1 MAKEK
6 NPDKVRV
13 STPRVTLKYPKLDRV
28 DYGSEK
34 YPDKDGSYN
43 TRFIA
48 DRADPKVSA
57 MLAKIDA
64 VMVRAKELAEEKF
77 SKMDIKARKKI
88 EAKTGGIVADEPY
101 STVYDDDTEEDTGK
115 IDMKVKMKAKGVYGP
130 RHPRKGETWTAK
142 PDIFDGKGKP
152 MKKGLQIW
160 GGSVAII
167 NFDLE
172 PYFVD
177 GSGSYGV
184 SRRLNAVQIIE
195 LVSGGQRA
203 ASSYG
208 FEAEEDGFDAND
220 VETEEDEDN
229 DDSGSD
235 GSPDDDDTDF

>member
-6 NPDKVRV
+6 NPDRVRI
-13 STPRVTLKYPKLDRV
+13 STPRVTLKYPKLDKV

-34 YPDKDGSYN
+34 YPDPDGSYN
-43 TRFIA
+43 TRIIA

-57 MLAKIDA
+57 MLAKIDKS
-64 VMVRAKELAEEKF
+64 MERAKELAEEKF
-77 SKMDIKARKKI
+77 AKMDIKARKKI

-101 STVYDDDTEEDTGK
+101 SIVYDEDTEEDTGK
-115 IDMKVKMKAKGVYGP
+115 IEMKVKMKASGT
-130 RHPRKGETWTAK
+130 RKDKTKWTAK
-142 PDIFDGKGKP
+142 PDLFDGKGKP
-152 MKKGLQIW
+152 MKKGIQIW
-160 GGSVAII
+160 GGSVAIL
-167 NFDLE
+167 NLDLE

-184 SRRLNAVQIIE
+184 SRRLNAAQIIE

-220 VETEEDEDN
+220 VDVEDDSD

-235 GSPDDDDTDF
+235 DSSDDDDTDF

>member
-1 MAKEK
+1 MANQK
-6 NPDKVRV
+6 NPDRVRI
-13 STPRVTLKYPKLDRV
+13 STPRVTLKYPKLDKI
-28 DYGSEK
+28 DYGTEK

-57 MLAKIDA
+57 MLAKVDA
-64 VMVRAKELAEEKF
+64 AMVRAKELAEEKF
-77 SKMDIKARKKI
+77 AKMDIKARKKI

-101 STVYDDDTEEDTGK
+101 SIVYDEDTEEDTGK
-115 IDMKVKMKAKGVYGP
+115 IDMKVKMKAGGI
-130 RHPRKGETWTAK
+130 RKDKTKWSAK

-152 MKKGLQIW
+152 MKKGIQIW
-160 GGSVAII
+160 GGSVAIL

-184 SRRLNAVQIIE
+184 SRRLNAAQIIE

-220 VETEEDEDN
+220 VETEDEDDSD
-229 DDSGSD
+229 DDSNSSD
-235 GSPDDDDTDF
+235 DGDDDTDF

>member
-1 MAKEK
+1 MANQK
-6 NPDKVRV
+6 NPDRVRI
-13 STPRVTLKYPKLDRV
+13 STPRVTLKYPKLDKV

-43 TRFIA
+43 TRIIA

-57 MLAKIDA
+57 MLAKIDKA
-64 VMVRAKELAEEKF
+64 MERAKELAEEKF
-77 SKMDIKARKKI
+77 AKMDIKARKKI

-101 STVYDDDTEEDTGK
+101 SVIYDEDTEEDTGK
-115 IDMKVKMKAKGVYGP
+115 VEMKVKMKASGV
-130 RHPRKGETWTAK
+130 RKDKTNWTAK
-142 PDIFDGKGKP
+142 PDLFDGKGKP
-152 MKKGLQIW
+152 LKKGIQIW

-184 SRRLNAVQIIE
+184 SRRMNAVQVIE

-220 VETEEDEDN
+220 VETEDEDDS
-229 DDSGSD
+229 DDSGD
-235 GSPDDDDTDF
+235 GSSDDEDDTDF

>member
-6 NPDKVRV
+6 NPDRVRI
-13 STPRVTLKYPKLDRV
+13 STPRVTLKYPKLDKV

-34 YPDKDGSYN
+34 YPDPDGSYN
-43 TRFIA
+43 TRIIA

-57 MLAKIDA
+57 MLAKIDKS
-64 VMVRAKELAEEKF
+64 MERAKELAEEKF
-77 SKMDIKARKKI
+77 AKMDIKARKKI

-101 STVYDDDTEEDTGK
+101 SIVYDEDTEEDTGK
-115 IDMKVKMKAKGVYGP
+115 IEMKVKMKASGT
-130 RHPRKGETWTAK
+130 RKDKTKWTAK
-142 PDIFDGKGKP
+142 PDLFDGKGKP
-152 MKKGLQIW
+152 LKKGIQIW
-160 GGSVAII
+160 GGSVAIL
-167 NFDLE
+167 NLDLE

-220 VETEEDEDN
+220 VDVEDDDSD

-235 GSPDDDDTDF
+235 GSSDDDDTDF

>member
-1 MAKEK
+1 MANQK
-6 NPDKVRV
+6 NPDRVRI
-13 STPRVTLKYPKLDRV
+13 STPRVTLKYPKLDKI
-28 DYGSEK
+28 DYGTEK

-57 MLAKIDA
+57 MLAKVDA
-64 VMVRAKELAEEKF
+64 AMVRAKELAEEKF
-77 SKMDIKARKKI
+77 AKMDIKARKKI

-101 STVYDDDTEEDTGK
+101 SIVYDEDTEEDTGK
-115 IDMKVKMKAKGVYGP
+115 IDMKVKMKAGGI
-130 RHPRKGETWTAK
+130 RKDKTKWSAK

-152 MKKGLQIW
+152 MKKGIQIW
-160 GGSVAII
+160 GGSVAIL

-184 SRRLNAVQIIE
+184 SRRLNAAQIIE

-220 VETEEDEDN
+220 VETEDEDDS
-229 DDSGSD
+229 DDSAD
-235 GSPDDDDTDF
+235 GSSDDDDDTDF

>member
-6 NPDKVRV
+6 NPDRVRI
-13 STPRVTLKYPKLDRV
+13 STPRVTLKYPKLDKV

-34 YPDKDGSYN
+34 YPDPDGSYN
-43 TRFIA
+43 TRIIA

-57 MLAKIDA
+57 MLAKIDKS
-64 VMVRAKELAEEKF
+64 MERAKELAEEKF
-77 SKMDIKARKKI
+77 AKMDIKARKKI

-101 STVYDDDTEEDTGK
+101 SIVYDEDTEEDTGK
-115 IDMKVKMKAKGVYGP
+115 IEMKVKMKASGT
-130 RHPRKGETWTAK
+130 RKDKTKWTAK
-142 PDIFDGKGKP
+142 PDLFDGKGKP
-152 MKKGLQIW
+152 LKKGIQIW
-160 GGSVAII
+160 GGSVAIL
-167 NFDLE
+167 NLDLE

-184 SRRLNAVQIIE
+184 SRRLNAVQVIE

-220 VETEEDEDN
+220 VETEDDSD

-235 GSPDDDDTDF
+235 DSSDDDDTDF

>member
-6 NPDKVRV
+6 NPDRVRI
-13 STPRVTLKYPKLDRV
+13 STPRVTLKYPKLDKV

-34 YPDKDGSYN
+34 YPDPDGSYN
-43 TRFIA
+43 TRIIA

-57 MLAKIDA
+57 MLAKIDKS
-64 VMVRAKELAEEKF
+64 MERAKELAEEKF
-77 SKMDIKARKKI
+77 AKMDIKARKKI

-101 STVYDDDTEEDTGK
+101 SIVYDEDTEEDTGK
-115 IDMKVKMKAKGVYGP
+115 IEMKVKMKASGT
-130 RHPRKGETWTAK
+130 RKDKTKWTAK
-142 PDIFDGKGKP
+142 PDLFDGKGKP
-152 MKKGLQIW
+152 LKKGIQIW
-160 GGSVAII
+160 GGSVAIL
-167 NFDLE
+167 NLDLE

-184 SRRLNAVQIIE
+184 SRRLNAVQVIE

-220 VETEEDEDN
+220 VETEDDSD

-235 GSPDDDDTDF
+235 DSSDDDDIDF